1 MEINR
6 PSSPELTPEQ
16 QAAMEHF
23 RQRVHALTLNGGLTP
38 DTVRNVVLADE
49 AQELREIAPGQ
60 SLLDLG

>member
-1 MEINR
+1 
-6 PSSPELTPEQ
+6 
-16 QAAMEHF
+16 MEHF